1 MKIRIPLLHKGE
13 GGNGKV
19 EEVFPSSWEGEKVAV
34 VGMGLS
40 NTALARYL
48 LKRGAKLTCFDR
60 KGPSELGAVFR
71 EFGSQVR
78 WSLGEDYLESLPS
91 YKWIFL
97 TPGMKKDDPA
107 IKMART
113 KGALIS
119 TEIDLFLH
127 LCRAP
132 VAGITGSSG
141 KTTTVSMTGAILR
154 ETFPPDRVFVG
165 GNIGQVL
172 VEKVDEIPPDG
183 NVVLELSSFQ
193 LQLTHKSPHV
203 AAVLNVSP
211 NHLDI
216 HESFQ
221 EYVASKKNIL
231 RYQSDQDWAV
241 LNADDPTV
249 AKFAG
254 ECRGHVGWFCLGR
267 GLWQEA
273 SGSPSVLPAAALRDG
288 LLILTSDSGK
298 EFPVLKTSE
307 LPAPGPHNAAN
318 ALAAMM
324 VSFLM
329 GADIDKMRRA
339 LLNFKGV
346 EHRIEFAG
354 EVAGVRYYNDSIATS
369 PARTLACLEALHGPM
384 VLILGGYD
392 KGLPFDELARKVVE
406 RNVHCVVIGKAAGKI
421 RKALTVA
428 RGAHLIHEETDF
440 ERAVRTA
447 ADLAK
452 PGYSVVLSPACASYD
467 MFSNFEERGRRFKE
481 IVARMKREKGEES
494 G

>member
-1 MKIRIPLLHKGE
+1 MKIRFPLFYRGT
-13 GGNGKV
+13 GGNGKA
-19 EEVFPSSWEGEKVAV
+19 EEIFPPSWEGEKVAV

-48 LKRGAKLTCFDR
+48 LKKGAKLTCFDR
-60 KGPSELGAVFR
+60 KGPSELAAVFR
-71 EFGSQVR
+71 EFGSQVK
-78 WSLGEDYLESLPS
+78 WSLGENYLESLPS

-97 TPGMKKDDPA
+97 TPGMRKDDSA
-107 IKMART
+107 IKMARA
-113 KGALIS
+113 KGAVVS

-154 ETFPPDRVFVG
+154 ESFSPDRVFVG

-172 VEKVDEIPPDG
+172 LEKVDEIPPDAK
-183 NVVLELSSFQ
+183 VVLELSSFQ
-193 LQLTHKSPHV
+193 LQLTHRSPHV

-221 EYVASKKNIL
+221 EYVASKKNVF
-231 RYQSDQDWAV
+231 RYQRDQDWVV
-241 LNADDPTV
+241 LNADDPIV

-254 ECRGHVGWFCLGR
+254 ECRGHVGWFSSGT
-267 GLWQEA
+267 GLREET
-273 SGSPSVLPAAALRDG
+273 SGSQAVLPAAVLRDG
-288 LLILTSDSGK
+288 MLILTTDSGR
-298 EFPVLKTSE
+298 EFPVLNASE
-307 LPAPGPHNAAN
+307 LPVLGRHNAAN

-354 EVAGVRYYNDSIATS
+354 EIAGVRYYNDSIATS

-421 RKALTVA
+421 RKALTEA
-428 RGAHLIHEETDF
+428 GGAHLVHEEMDF
-440 ERAVRTA
+440 ERAVRAA

>member
-1 MKIRIPLLHKGE
+1 M
-13 GGNGKV
+13 
-19 EEVFPSSWEGEKVAV
+19 

-48 LKRGAKLTCFDR
+48 LKKGAKLTCFDR
-60 KGPSELGAVFR
+60 KGPSELGPRFS
-71 EFGSQVR
+71 EFGSRVG

-91 YKWIFL
+91 YRWIFL

-107 IKMART
+107 IEMARAR
-113 KGALIS
+113 GAFIS

-154 ETFPPDRVFVG
+154 ESFPPDRVFVG

-172 VEKVDEIPPDG
+172 LEKVDDIPPDAK
-183 NVVLELSSFQ
+183 VVLELSSFQ
-193 LQLTHKSPHV
+193 LQLTHRSPHV
-203 AAVLNVSP
+203 AAILNVSP

-221 EYVASKKNIL
+221 EYVASKENIF
-231 RYQSDQDWAV
+231 RYQTARDWAV
-241 LNADDPTV
+241 FNADDPTV

-254 ECRGHVGWFCLGR
+254 ECRGRVGWFSLDA
-267 GLWQEA
+267 GLSQKTA
-273 SGSPSVLPAAALRDG
+273 GPLAVLRDG
-288 LLILTSDSGK
+288 VLTLKSDSGE
-298 EFPVLKTSE
+298 EFPVLRSSE
-307 LPAPGPHNAAN
+307 LPVPGRHNVAN
-318 ALAAMM
+318 ALAAIV

-329 GADIDKMRRA
+329 GADIDAMRRA
-339 LLNFKGV
+339 LRNFKGV
-346 EHRIEFAG
+346 EHRLEFVA
-354 EVAGVRYYNDSIATS
+354 EVRGVRFYNDSIATS
-369 PARTLACLEALHGPM
+369 PARTAACLEALPGPM

-392 KGLPFDELARKVVE
+392 KGLPFDELARKI
-406 RNVHCVVIGKAAGKI
+406 VHRSIRCVTVGQTAGKI
-421 RKALTVA
+421 RKALTEA
-428 RGAHLIHEETDF
+428 GGAHLVHEETDF

-481 IVARMKREKGEES
+481 IVALLEQEKGR
-494 G
+494 